1 MRMDIIMCSI
11 DGPQFTTDKNRG
23 HGTYER
29 IINNINWLRAVGY
42 TGDIVARMTVSS
54 VGNVYESVTH
64 LLSKGL
70 FDHVHWQVFFKIFFY
85 RWMYYGIVIWML
97 DMVILKNGEMKII
110 ILVLYKIIFRYYETN
125 KFIFR
130 KL

>member
-70 FDHVHWQVFFKIFFY
+70 FDHVHWQVFFIIFY

-110 ILVLYKIIFRYYETN
+110 ILVLYKILFRYYKTN
-125 KFIFR
+125 KFVFR